1 MNALLERLRGFW
13 EGLNERERRLMGAM
27 LAVLVAF
34 VLGFPLFWTARQN
47 GAIEEENLALHEA
60 LDLIA
65 ERRDELRALADT
77 RRTSAARYRNRTPSL
92 GSFLEGE
99 AKKHDLTI
107 REVTDQP
114 EKAFGSYH
122 RRSVSA
128 STNDAG
134 LTPIVNL
141 LSGIVSSPYPVAIEH
156 IQLEH
161 YQPGDTYRFKLGVL
175 TFDQKAGS
183 KATATGAKKPSEG

>member
-1 MNALLERLRGFW
+1 MNALLDRVRGFW
-13 EGLNERERRLMGAM
+13 DGLNDRERRLVGAM
-27 LAVLVAF
+27 LAMLVAL
-34 VLGFPLFWTARQN
+34 VLGFPLFWTAHQN
-47 GAIEEENLALHEA
+47 GGIEEENLALREA
-60 LDLIA
+60 LELIS
-65 ERRDELRALADT
+65 EHRDELRLLAET

-114 EKAFGSYH
+114 EKAFGNYH

-128 STNDAG
+128 STNEAG
-134 LTPIVNL
+134 LTPIVNM

-175 TFDQKAGS
+175 TFDQKAAS
-183 KATATGAKKPSEG
+183 KASSAGAKAPSEG